1 MAIKFTNTD
10 NDYKKLSAE
19 ELLAAEEEVR
29 KNRKSEM
36 LKRAVKGGVF
46 QSAGVKFKA
55 KAKGTK
61 GSPSGRIA
69 KLYGVRVREDGGIVE
84 ALNCVISS
92 LDKLYHS

>member
-55 KAKGTK
+55 TGTK
-61 GSPSGRIA
+61 GGPSGRIA
-69 KLYGVRVREDGGIVE
+69 KLYGARVREDGGIVE